1 MKSKRQSK
9 IIELVRNRDVCT
21 QAELTQLLQDA
32 GIEATQATVS
42 RDIRELKLTKITAP
56 GGLLKYSLTSLGDME
71 HMPRLTR
78 VFRDGLVS
86 VDYAGNM
93 LVIRTLN
100 GMAMAV
106 AAALDAMEFPEILGS
121 VAGDDAVLCV
131 VKTEEQAGALAEKL
145 RK

>member
-9 IIELVRNRDVCT
+9 IVDLVRSQEICT
-21 QAELTQLLQDA
+21 QAELTQLLLQA
-32 GIEATQATVS
+32 GYEVTQATIS
-42 RDIRELKLTKITAP
+42 RDIRELKLTKIATAS
-56 GGLLKYSLTSLGDME
+56 GNMKYALTSLPDE
-71 HMPRLTR
+71 QHMPRLNR

-93 LVIRTLN
+93 LVIRTLS

-106 AAALDAMEFPEILGS
+106 AAALDAMDFPEILGA

-131 VKTEEQAGALAEKL
+131 VKTETQAETLAEKL